1 MSEVRKRRT
10 EHEYT
15 HEPKLLLNTTQCN
28 KCWKEVESYAIYYT
42 PGEHKEPTICDCEGN
57 QLTIR
62 TKEVPY
68 RIQPE
73 EVSTRLECGI
83 CARNTIAMVPEV
95 VNKPTMVRIYC
106 ELCEQP
112 QYHDVLC
119 RMGSMLDAMLQE
131 SPQEVNQI

>member
-10 EHEYT
+10 GHEYT

-28 KCWKEVESYAIYYT
+28 KCRKEVESYAINYT
-42 PGEHKEPTICDCEGN
+42 PGEDKEPTICDCEQN
-57 QLTIR
+57 QLIIR

-73 EVSTRLECGI
+73 EISTRLECGI
-83 CARNTIAMVPEV
+83 CAHNTLAMVPEV

-106 ELCEQP
+106 EQCEQP
-112 QYHDVLC
+112 QYHDVLY
-119 RMGSMLDAMLQE
+119 RIGSILDAMLAE
-131 SPQEVNQI
+131 SPQKVM